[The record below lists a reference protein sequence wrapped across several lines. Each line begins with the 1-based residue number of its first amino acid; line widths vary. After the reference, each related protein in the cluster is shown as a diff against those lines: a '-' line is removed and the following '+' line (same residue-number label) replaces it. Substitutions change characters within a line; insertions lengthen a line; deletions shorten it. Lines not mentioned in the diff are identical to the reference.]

1 MCIGSQ
7 SDFLIVRNKEYEFK
21 SLLLET
27 ELVGMDLGPI
37 CVAALAVG
45 SAQRA

>member
-1 MCIGSQ
+1 MK
-7 SDFLIVRNKEYEFK
+7 VRDMEYEFNW
-21 SLLLET
+21 LLLET
-27 ELVGMDLGPI
+27 ELVGIELGQI